1 MAGSRQGDKPM
12 GDTTTTL
19 PPRAS
24 SAWMAYQVAF
34 TKLLAELGGEESAKA
49 GAQAA
54 SSQADIKKTVTEAVS
69 AVLLE
74 TKVLERIIDRQ
85 IKAHLDGGSAPKGA
99 EGGLEVFR
107 QEVPKIVREYL
118 QRHLAALFESEVR
131 GVIHKEIMTFMASD
145 ELKELMDDKFR
156 LMNTYL
162 KTDVIPKVVQ
172 QELARAET

>member
-1 MAGSRQGDKPM
+1 M
-12 GDTTTTL
+12 GDSTTTL
-19 PPRAS
+19 PPRTS

-34 TKLLAELGGEESAKA
+34 TKLLTELGGEESAKA
-49 GAQAA
+49 PPAA
-54 SSQADIKKTVTEAVS
+54 GTTPADIKKTVTEAVG

-85 IKAHLDGGSAPKGA
+85 IKAHFDGNPAPKGA
-99 EGGLEVFR
+99 EGGLEIFR
-107 QEVPKIVREYL
+107 QEVPKVVREYL
-118 QRHLAALFESEVR
+118 QRHLSALLESELRV
-131 GVIHKEIMTFMASD
+131 VIHKEIMNFMASD

-172 QELARAET
+172 QELARSES

>member
-1 MAGSRQGDKPM
+1 M
-12 GDTTTTL
+12 GDSTTTL
-19 PPRAS
+19 PPRTS
-24 SAWMAYQVAF
+24 SAWLAYQVAF
-34 TKLLAELGGEESAKA
+34 TKLLAELGEQDGAKA
-49 GAQAA
+49 SPAA
-54 SSQADIKKTVTEAVS
+54 GSSQAEIKKTVTDAVS

-85 IKAHLDGGSAPKGA
+85 IKAHLAESPAPKGA

-118 QRHLAALFESEVR
+118 QRHLGAVLESELRV
-131 GVIHKEIMTFMASD
+131 VIHKEIMTFMASD

-172 QELARAET
+172 QELARSES